1 MDNVSSIRG
10 GEPPNPGVD
19 EYIGKALRKFEE
31 SLDDDLNISPALAAV
46 FDFVRD
52 VNRLIHEGELS
63 STDGA
68 KVLDTMNR
76 FDSVLGIMGREK
88 ADIDS
93 EIEGLI
99 ASRNEARKSKDFAM
113 ADKIR
118 DDLLSR
124 GFVLEDSPEGTKW
137 KKKL

>member
-10 GEPPNPGVD
+10 GEPNPAVD
-19 EYIGKALRKFEE
+19 EYIAKALRKFEE

-52 VNRLIHEGELS
+52 VNRMIHENELS
-63 STDGA
+63 SSDGA
-68 KVLDTMNR
+68 KVLNTMSR
-76 FDSVLGIMGREK
+76 FDSVLGIMESEK

-99 ASRNEARKSKDFAM
+99 ASRNEARINKDFAM

-124 GFVLEDSPEGTKW
+124 GIVLEDSPEGTKW